1 MNKYITSLNS
11 ERSRYAR
18 LDGFRYFNKD
28 YRFICKYNR
37 VDESLTVIFW
47 TSADSPELIA
57 NILIEIKNIIDSE
70 VRHDEQSYETQN

>member
-11 ERSRYAR
+11 GRSRYAR

-28 YRFICKYNR
+28 YWFICKYNR

-70 VRHDEQSYETQN
+70 VGHDEQSYETQN